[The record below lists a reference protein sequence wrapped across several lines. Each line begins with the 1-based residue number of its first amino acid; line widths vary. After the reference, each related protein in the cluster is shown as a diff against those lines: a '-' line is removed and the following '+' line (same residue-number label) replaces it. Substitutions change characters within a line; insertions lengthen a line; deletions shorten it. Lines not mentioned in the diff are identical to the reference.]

1 MQDRPTAEELLSVT
15 AAFLRSE
22 VMPELDGRVAFH
34 VRVAANVL
42 DIVER
47 EWRLGPEHDR
57 LDAEALA
64 AIVGHEDTLP
74 AMLAALA
81 GAIRDG
87 SLDDRDE
94 VRQFLVETTERRL
107 AIANPRHLRER
118 PWDDG
123 D

>member
-1 MQDRPTAEELLSVT
+1 VQDRPTAAELLSVT
-15 AAFLRSE
+15 AAFLRTE
-22 VMPELDGRVAFH
+22 VLPALDGRVAFH

-57 LDAEALA
+57 LDRAALGALVGESESMESMVDALA
-64 AIVGHEDTLP
+64 ARVR
-74 AMLAALA
+74 A
-81 GAIRDG
+81 GD
-87 SLDDRDE
+87 LDDRDD
-94 VRQFLVETTERRL
+94 VLRFLIETTERRL